1 MTSNDSHSLIFN
13 SDVKDTTTAPAMN
26 EDTFVRLA
34 SIQETP
40 VPAHGSA
47 SVERASAARGN
58 SS

>member
-13 SDVKDTTTAPAMN
+13 SDIKDLSAAAIN
-26 EDTFVRLA
+26 EDTFVRLT
-34 SIQETP
+34 SIQEAP
-40 VPAHGSA
+40 VPPHGSA